1 MTDTPSRMFVLMG
14 GLTRQPSIGGV
25 SCQHRRYAPFSSH
38 THRAADSWT
47 VPVAYCAFP
56 VKFPSA
62 KSVFSIRNLSLQS
75 EERLFK
81 DEYLLDFIHVE
92 EMKVDKPV
100 DVDERVVEQAIIRN
114 VKQFILPFGRVL
126 SAFVPVS
133 PRGPPGRS
141 QKKPAGVSCWGRM
154 CSLPHESRRASS
166 GYKDF

>member
-1 MTDTPSRMFVLMG
+1 MHPVCTGGTPLFPATHIERQTA
-14 GLTRQPSIGGV
+14 GL
-25 SCQHRRYAPFSSH
+25 
-38 THRAADSWT
+38 
-47 VPVAYCAFP
+47 PVAYCAFP

-81 DEYLLDFIHVE
+81 DEYLLDFINVE
-92 EMKVDKPV
+92 EMKVYKPV
-100 DVDERVVEQAIIRN
+100 DVDERVVEHAIVRN